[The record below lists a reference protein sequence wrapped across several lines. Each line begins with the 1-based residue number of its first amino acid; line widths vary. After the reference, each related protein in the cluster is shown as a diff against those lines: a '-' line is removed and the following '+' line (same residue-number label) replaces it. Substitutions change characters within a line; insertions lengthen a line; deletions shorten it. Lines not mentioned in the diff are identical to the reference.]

1 MLKFSLKTS
10 IIKFDAFS
18 NKMAHLFVLQKNLV
32 RNNILIVTK
41 TFYLIKIKFY
51 KFLLNI
57 YDNYWIINFMWLNML
72 DSAINIISDC
82 YFIYLFINNILIHFF
97 YDKNKS
103 LYIHTYGNNF
113 ILKISQSLGILVDLI
128 TLLSWKKYLQKLL
141 MMFQNL

>member
-1 MLKFSLKTS
+1 
-10 IIKFDAFS
+10 
-18 NKMAHLFVLQKNLV
+18 
-32 RNNILIVTK
+32 
-41 TFYLIKIKFY
+41 
-51 KFLLNI
+51 
-57 YDNYWIINFMWLNML
+57 MWLNML

-128 TLLSWKKYLQKLL
+128 TLLS
-141 MMFQNL
+141 